1 MTTTLEP
8 RTRVFIVDDHEL
20 VRDAIVQLVGN
31 AADLHVIGEAG
42 TAAGALTGI
51 RATEPDVA
59 VLDVQLPD
67 GSGIDICRQLQST
80 SPKVRCIMLT
90 AHPTDRARDAAILAG
105 AAGFLTKDIRGLNLA
120 EAIRDV
126 AAGRSLIDPATRHD
140 AFASAKQGPNRFSG

>member
-59 VLDVQLPD
+59 VLDVQLP
-67 GSGIDICRQLQST
+67 DICRQLQST